1 MTGSVHILVLR
12 FSALGDVAMTIPVLQ
27 QLLEQH
33 PQVRLTVVSQ
43 KMVAPLFASLPRTR
57 FVGINP
63 AKEYPGTAGLY
74 RLYRRMQQEG
84 PFDAIADLHQVLR
97 TQVLRQFFRWKGYR
111 TAQLNKGRAAR
122 KALTRQYQKKREPLQ
137 PVVEKYAQVFA
148 DLGFP
153 IQLQI
158 RKPVLDKPMLTEMV
172 QRYFI
177 SGKRVIGLAPFAQHE
192 AKRWNPDQSRL
203 LAHALAEAG
212 HQVLLFGAPGAEA
225 ALLQQWLVP
234 TLPIHLIAGVH
245 SFEEELAIIA
255 HLDTMISMDS
265 ANMHLAAL
273 FGVRVVS
280 LWGATHPYAGFY
292 GWALDPADIVQDED
306 LPCRPCS
313 VFGNKTCYRGDYA
326 CWQSI
331 TVTRVMD
338 VVQRPRMR

>member
-43 KMVAPLFASLPRTR
+43 KMVAPLFATLPRTR

-63 AKEYPGTAGLY
+63 AKEYPGTAGLF
-74 RLYRRMQQEG
+74 RLFRRIQQEG

-97 TQVLRQFFRWKGYR
+97 TQVLRQFFQWKGYR
-111 TAQLNKGRAAR
+111 TAKLHKGRAAR
-122 KALTRQYQKKREPLQ
+122 KALTRQYQKRREPLQ

-153 IQLQI
+153 IQLI
-158 RKPVLDKPMLTEMV
+158 RRKPVLAKPSLSATT
-172 QRYFI
+172 QRYFAFH
-177 SGKRVIGLAPFAQHE
+177 KRVIGFAPFAQHE
-192 AKRWNPDQSRL
+192 AKRWNPEQSKL
-203 LAHALAEAG
+203 LTHALAEAG
-212 HQVLLFGAPGAEA
+212 WQVLLLGAPGAEA
-225 ALLQQWLVP
+225 HQLASWLDPALSIQV
-234 TLPIHLIAGVH
+234 IAGVH

-273 FGVRVVS
+273 YGVRVVS
-280 LWGATHPYAGFY
+280 LWGATHPYAGFF
-292 GWALDPADIVQDED
+292 GWELDPADIVQDEQ

-313 VFGNKTCYRGDYA
+313 VFGNKACYRGDYA
-326 CWQSI
+326 CWRSI
-331 TVTRVMD
+331 TVSRVMD
-338 VVQRPRMR
+338 AVQRFPRT